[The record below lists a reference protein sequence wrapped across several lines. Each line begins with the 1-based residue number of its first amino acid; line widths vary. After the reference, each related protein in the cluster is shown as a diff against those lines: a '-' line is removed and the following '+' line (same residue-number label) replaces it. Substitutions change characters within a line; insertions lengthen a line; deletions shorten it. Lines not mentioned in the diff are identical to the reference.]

1 MKLRKQIAWKYI
13 LIWITTHTN
22 LNGNRYW
29 FEITTI
35 LIWNEFKWYVMSL
48 CRGGDIYSWMEGENW
63 FFFSKNGVQT
73 VNNNNFLKLQQL
85 ADMAMRTNHRTTSA
99 ASIKCNVY
107 QPKAKIVLLT
117 RMKMQMLFS
126 GKVQGEYHW
135 HHSGTND
142 LLMLYVLQFR
152 NLALSKKQF
161 RNLEPTGLVF
171 RLIRNY

>member
-1 MKLRKQIAWKYI
+1 V
-13 LIWITTHTN
+13 
-22 LNGNRYW
+22 G
-29 FEITTI
+29 EIFI
-35 LIWNEFKWYVMSL
+35 VGWRVKI
-48 CRGGDIYSWMEGENW
+48 D

-126 GKVQGEYHW
+126 GKSKANIIDTTV
-135 HHSGTND
+135 
-142 LLMLYVLQFR
+142 VLTI
-152 NLALSKKQF
+152 S
-161 RNLEPTGLVF
+161 
-171 RLIRNY
+171 